1 MASKPNQVITEKVR
15 ISYADQL
22 YTPKANDK
30 GVLKYGCAIMIPKS
44 DKATYAR
51 ILAAAESVKRKAV
64 PGKDEAFYKAPPRT
78 LHDGD
83 GVKPNSGEPYGPEA
97 KGCWVMNLSAND
109 RPGVVDAELS
119 PMVEKIYSGDYIRAD
134 LGGFWFE
141 TSGNK
146 GVSFG
151 INNVQFL
158 ERGERIDGRQDARDA
173 FGGSAEF

>member
-1 MASKPNQVITEKVR
+1 MSNAQAVPTRTKTGKVR
-15 ISYADQL
+15 FSYAHQL
-22 YTPKANDK
+22 YEAKPNDK
-30 GVLKYGCAIMIPKS
+30 GALKFGVTLLIPKS
-44 DKATYAR
+44 DTATYAA
-51 ILAAAESVKRKAV
+51 LCAAAEACKRRAA

-83 GVKPNSGEPYGPEA
+83 GVKPNSGEAYGPEA
-97 KGCWVMNLSAND
+97 KGHWVINVSAND
-109 RPGVVDAELS
+109 KPGIVDENLQ
-119 PMVEKIYSGDYIRAD
+119 PMMEKINSGDYVRAD

-158 ERGERIDGRQDARDA
+158 ERGERIDGRQDAATA
-173 FGGSAEF
+173 FAEF